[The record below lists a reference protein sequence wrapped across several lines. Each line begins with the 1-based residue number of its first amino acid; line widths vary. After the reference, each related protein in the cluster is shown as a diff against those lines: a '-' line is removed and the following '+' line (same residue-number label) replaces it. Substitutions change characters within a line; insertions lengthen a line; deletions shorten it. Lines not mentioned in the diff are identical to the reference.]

1 MHARMTRSTRSA
13 ALRSRFSVIFRNLFL
28 PLMLLLPAQ
37 LSWAQELRLARNE
50 LAAEQAVAA
59 LILAEIY
66 ARLGM
71 QITVQALPGAR
82 ANALALAGEM
92 DGEVGRVQS
101 YADKNPAL
109 IQVRPAYHYLNS
121 VAFAKSGKGIAI
133 PNRTAL
139 KHYRVGIVRGIAH
152 AENATVGLGNVETVR
167 TYEQLFQM
175 LESDRIDVAID
186 TSANGAYMIHKLGLK
201 DIQAVGTLARLD
213 LFHMLNPRQA
223 TLAPR
228 LGAQIMRMK
237 DSGELDKLSRR
248 IEEDFMRNHAT
259 P

>member
-1 MHARMTRSTRSA
+1 MPVLMTRSTLSV
-13 ALRSRFSVIFRNLFL
+13 ALRPLFFIVFRTLFL
-28 PLMLLLPAQ
+28 PLTLLLPAQ
-37 LSWAQELRLARNE
+37 FSWAQELRLARNE

-59 LILAEIY
+59 LILADIY

-71 QITVQALPGAR
+71 QIPVQALPGAR
-82 ANALALAGEM
+82 ANALALSGEM

-109 IQVRPAYHYLNS
+109 IQVKPAYHYLNS
-121 VAFAKSGKGIAI
+121 VAFAKSGKGIVIA
-133 PNRTAL
+133 NRAAL
-139 KHYRVGIVRGIAH
+139 KPYRVGIVRGIAH
-152 AENATVGLGNVETVR
+152 AENATAGLANVETVR

-175 LESDRIDVAID
+175 LESGRIDVAID

-201 DIQAVGTLARLD
+201 DIQTVGTLARLD

-223 TLAPR
+223 ALAPR
-228 LGAQIMRMK
+228 LGAQIKRMQE
-237 DSGELDKLSRR
+237 SGELETLARKIAD
-248 IEEDFMRNHAT
+248 DFMRSNAT